1 MTYTAKHGKSY
12 STMEEFGMRHA
23 RWNRAET
30 YIREHNEKNASAN
43 YQVGHNQFSDYTES
57 EYNAMLGYK
66 AMKKAPQP
74 KVEVSAAAQVPVGRG
89 CGFSCNTASD
99 CTSPCGVCDDGFCQ
113 AQATVKEDDTEVA
126 AQIKALPANLDWRDH
141 NAVNPVK
148 NQGQCGSCWAFAT
161 AAILEG
167 AHSIETQGKELVS
180 LSEQMF
186 VDCVHGQYDYGYI
199 SEPMPCC
206 AGCNGGD
213 YDASF

>member
-57 EYNAMLGYK
+57 EYKGMLGYK
-66 AMKKAPQP
+66 ATKKAPQP
-74 KVEVSAAAQVPVGRG
+74 HVEV
-89 CGFSCNTASD
+89 T
-99 CTSPCGVCDDGFCQ
+99 
-113 AQATVKEDDTEVA
+113 A
-126 AQIKALPANLDWRDH
+126 AQIKALPTAIDWRDH

-148 NQGQCGSCWAFAT
+148 NQGMCGSCWAFAT
-161 AAILEG
+161 SAILEG